1 MPRTGHRIVR
11 TLLRF
16 YVTLSTRNRDG
27 GYKDVFVSCVN
38 FIYDILLY
46 SCMTTLCLLNV
57 HNVFYTH
64 CFHVL
69 CSMPLEL
76 FLVINVTRY

>member
-1 MPRTGHRIVR
+1 MPRTGHRIVN

-27 GYKDVFVSCVN
+27 GYKDVFISCVN
-38 FIYDILLY
+38 FIYAILLY
-46 SCMTTLCLLNV
+46 SCMTTLYLLNV
-57 HNVFYTH
+57 HNVFLYTLL
-64 CFHVL
+64 HVL
-69 CSMPLEL
+69 YSMPLEL